1 MANDEEYENTQLIQ
15 KEQAE
20 SKNAKAK
27 ALKER
32 LKEIDKTRVK
42 VPLSYMDREK
52 IAQNNYLLRA
62 AKKAKEDAYDATK
75 EMDQMLKYAKVV
87 TIRDKQV
94 AEHKRMEEI
103 YKKKEEKLDL
113 MMEMERL
120 KELKF
125 QQDKEATLKKQRY
138 DGARIVIDQIKEKEL
153 RRMKEREQK
162 IREGEIMKEQ
172 INQDNINNNLF
183 NSSTIK
189 ILIFIIL
196 FYNNFYLIFYY

>member
-172 INQDNINNNLF
+172 INQDNINNNL
-183 NSSTIK
+183 IPQ
-189 ILIFIIL
+189 
-196 FYNNFYLIFYY
+196 

>member
-15 KEQAE
+15 KEQTE

-103 YKKKEEKLDL
+103 YKKK
-113 MMEMERL
+113 
-120 KELKF
+120 
-125 QQDKEATLKKQRY
+125 
-138 DGARIVIDQIKEKEL
+138 
-153 RRMKEREQK
+153 RRK
-162 IREGEIMKEQ
+162 IR
-172 INQDNINNNLF
+172 F
-183 NSSTIK
+183 NDGNGKIKRIK
-189 ILIFIIL
+189 IPTR
-196 FYNNFYLIFYY
+196 